1 MANRL
6 YTTFQNMSKVFNGA
20 WSASNGIADL
30 TPEESPDKVLYT
42 TEDPQKYQEKKLE
55 LQQNKYLA
63 NRWVRANQ
71 NLSMSA
77 FANLSNIKLMYR
89 DADLMDSYPE
99 IGAALDLCSEESVQP
114 NPNNG
119 GQIVNVS
126 SKSDRIKSILE
137 DLFVNRLNL
146 QVTAQMVIRAMCKY
160 GNQFML
166 LDIDKD
172 LGVKGWRQLP
182 VGEVERIENGIT
194 NPYGGAYT
202 VNATNTINS
211 KNEPDKK
218 DTSTKFMWT
227 SETGGEL
234 VPFRNWQIAHFRL
247 LHNSMF
253 LPYGVSML
261 SAARRHFR
269 MLALMEDMMLIY
281 RLERSMERR
290 VYKIY
295 VGALDDEDI
304 PAYVEEIAN
313 QFKRTP
319 IVDPMTGQLD
329 LRKNILPV
337 WKDTPIPL
345 LDGRTITIEQLAKEY
360 DEGKTNYVYSIQ
372 DETHKIVP
380 GKVVWC
386 GKNYTAEKLYKI
398 TLDDETYMVM
408 AGEHEII
415 MRDGS
420 KKRADEILEG
430 ESIMP
435 LYRSVDKDSKKLF
448 DRYEKVYNPAS
459 GKYEFTHRLIGES
472 IEKNIQSYN
481 TIHHRDF
488 NKYNNSP
495 ENLLWCDYHEHHKMH
510 SELAKK
516 NWADP
521 EKRKLHIQRLSE
533 ACKGRIVRDD
543 VKEKIS
549 QTLKSR
555 YANGELDHVK
565 EISRETL
572 NKFNNSPAR
581 LEMNART
588 SLRNHLRGCPEG
600 LRRYNASKL
609 HEEHNEIRRIA
620 NIEKWADPEK
630 RAKSQMNMTVKFDDF
645 VWNSI
650 LDKILSHEIRN
661 RKGMLDYINKELI
674 EHIIEI
680 NNNKRLSK
688 NGFISRSVLQARV
701 KEIGF
706 ATISEYIEESLKNH
720 KVKCVEVICGDDVY
734 CMTVEGL
741 SGEQDRHNFALST
754 LYANGEVC
762 QNGCFVSNCSQDD
775 FFIPVRDMN
784 ATNPIETLAGAKN
797 LEAIDD
803 IKYIQ
808 KKVCAALRIPQSFLN
823 FEEATGDGKNL
834 ALMDVRF
841 ARTINRFQ
849 QAFLMELTKIATI
862 HLYLLGFEEDLTN
875 FNLSMN
881 NPSTQAEQLELEN
894 LQKKIAI
901 MRDAVSD
908 PGNGIPIL
916 SAQEAWKRILK
927 FSDKEIKDMLEE
939 IRLEKA
945 LSAEYEKT
953 SQIIKRSG
961 IFDTVDRMYGEP
973 GAEYVDDNGGEM
985 GGQDGGMPGG
995 GGGGMPGGFDDFGGP
1010 GGDTGEIS
1018 GEEGIE
1024 PVGDMVPEG
1033 GPEPNAA
1040 PQGPPMENV
1049 NKNGKLLTEQ
1059 SLTKHEV
1066 RANKLFNQI
1075 VENMNTKKKEDT
1087 QIPRVDVYDKNLMIN
1102 EEMNGVISKLDDLLN
1117 DTLDEIIDDK
1127 EGE

>member
-30 TPEESPDKVLYT
+30 TPKEGPDKVLYT

-63 NRWVRANQ
+63 NRWIRANQ

-202 VNATNTINS
+202 VNATNGNVTTVGGTNGERS
-211 KNEPDKK
+211 K

-329 LRKNILPV
+329 LRKNIL
-337 WKDTPIPL
+337 
-345 LDGRTITIEQLAKEY
+345 
-360 DEGKTNYVYSIQ
+360 
-372 DETHKIVP
+372 
-380 GKVVWC
+380 
-386 GKNYTAEKLYKI
+386 
-398 TLDDETYMVM
+398 
-408 AGEHEII
+408 
-415 MRDGS
+415 
-420 KKRADEILEG
+420 
-430 ESIMP
+430 
-435 LYRSVDKDSKKLF
+435 
-448 DRYEKVYNPAS
+448 
-459 GKYEFTHRLIGES
+459 
-472 IEKNIQSYN
+472 
-481 TIHHRDF
+481 
-488 NKYNNSP
+488 
-495 ENLLWCDYHEHHKMH
+495 
-510 SELAKK
+510 
-516 NWADP
+516 
-521 EKRKLHIQRLSE
+521 
-533 ACKGRIVRDD
+533 
-543 VKEKIS
+543 
-549 QTLKSR
+549 
-555 YANGELDHVK
+555 
-565 EISRETL
+565 
-572 NKFNNSPAR
+572 
-581 LEMNART
+581 
-588 SLRNHLRGCPEG
+588 
-600 LRRYNASKL
+600 
-609 HEEHNEIRRIA
+609 
-620 NIEKWADPEK
+620 
-630 RAKSQMNMTVKFDDF
+630 
-645 VWNSI
+645 
-650 LDKILSHEIRN
+650 
-661 RKGMLDYINKELI
+661 
-674 EHIIEI
+674 
-680 NNNKRLSK
+680 
-688 NGFISRSVLQARV
+688 
-701 KEIGF
+701 
-706 ATISEYIEESLKNH
+706 
-720 KVKCVEVICGDDVY
+720 
-734 CMTVEGL
+734 
-741 SGEQDRHNFALST
+741 
-754 LYANGEVC
+754 
-762 QNGCFVSNCSQDD
+762 CSQDD

-908 PGNGIPIL
+908 PGNGIPVL

-985 GGQDGGMPGG
+985 GGPDGGMPGG

-1018 GEEGIE
+1018 GEEGVE
-1024 PVGDMVPEG
+1024 PVGDMVPG
-1033 GPEPNAA
+1033 GSSEPNSA